1 MNSKSQSVIF
11 PKATFWMGSRMILDN
26 PGVSSSN
33 LGPTRTAHGDG
44 SRGDASGIAT
54 PHFDNL
60 SQLMMPNHRV
70 EDGCVDG

>member
-33 LGPTRTAHGDG
+33 LGPTRTAQGDG
-44 SRGDASGIAT
+44 SRGDAHST
-54 PHFDNL
+54 LRQSF
-60 SQLMMPNHRV
+60 V
-70 EDGCVDG
+70 VDDA